1 MKSHRRGLAL
11 VALLAIAAV
20 APSARAQQ
28 TQTPGPPGQQAPGR
42 WEQQAER
49 AFSLGRGQGQQLMT
63 QEEWQ
68 EHQRRMQNM
77 TAEERER
84 YRQEVHQRMLEQA
97 RERGIVL
104 PEVPGPR
111 GPMGG
116 PGMGGPGTGGWGS
129 GGRGGR

>member
-1 MKSHRRGLAL
+1 
-11 VALLAIAAV
+11 
-20 APSARAQQ
+20 
-28 TQTPGPPGQQAPGR
+28 
-42 WEQQAER
+42 
-49 AFSLGRGQGQQLMT
+49 MT

-77 TAEERER
+77 TAEERDR

-104 PEVPGPR
+104 PEAPGPR
-111 GPMGG
+111 GPMGD
-116 PGMGGPGTGGWGS
+116 PGMGSPGTGGWGS